1 MQNKVLLIRHWGQWW
16 KLQRIF
22 FRLKANYPLWSR
34 NSQWRKICFHFLCM
48 YFVVWL
54 WIKWFQLNEI
64 SDYYPHL
71 CHKSFMAIFLVKQ
84 QHVSNLLDNLYQS
97 PNGKYNSYFQFVFN
111 VVEFQNMISE
121 KGQSSTI
128 KVEWIIWICKCC
140 LHLQRKLPLAKVSE
154 WTVSALTKGNR
165 EGIVVPIS
173 EYKNPILPPLLS

>member
-1 MQNKVLLIRHWGQWW
+1 MFSFFMYVFCSLALNKMVSAQWN
-16 KLQRIF
+16 
-22 FRLKANYPLWSR
+22 FRLLSSSMP
-34 NSQWRKICFHFLCM
+34 
-48 YFVVWL
+48 
-54 WIKWFQLNEI
+54 
-64 SDYYPHL
+64 
-71 CHKSFMAIFLVKQ
+71 HKSFMAIFLVKQ

-173 EYKNPILPPLLS
+173 EYKNPILLPLLS

>member
-1 MQNKVLLIRHWGQWW
+1 MVQNKVLLIRHWGQWW

-71 CHKSFMAIFLVKQ
+71 CHTKALWQFFWSSNSMWVIYLTIYIRVQMENIILIFNLFLMLWSFK
-84 QHVSNLLDNLYQS
+84 
-97 PNGKYNSYFQFVFN
+97 
-111 VVEFQNMISE
+111 
-121 KGQSSTI
+121 
-128 KVEWIIWICKCC
+128 IWYLK
-140 LHLQRKLPLAKVSE
+140 KDSLPQ
-154 WTVSALTKGNR
+154 
-165 EGIVVPIS
+165 
-173 EYKNPILPPLLS
+173 